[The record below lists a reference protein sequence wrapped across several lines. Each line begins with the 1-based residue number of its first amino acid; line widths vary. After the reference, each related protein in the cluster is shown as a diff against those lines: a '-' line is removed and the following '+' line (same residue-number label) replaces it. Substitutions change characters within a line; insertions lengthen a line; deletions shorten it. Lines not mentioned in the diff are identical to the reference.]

1 MMMTEPKNA
10 FRQVLGQYP
19 TGVTAI
25 TARAADGPVGMAIG
39 SFTSVSMD
47 PPIVG
52 FLPTKSSS
60 SWPKIETAGKFC
72 VNVLTSAQ
80 ENVCRAMSA
89 KGADKFATIPW
100 TEGVTGAPA
109 IDGALAWIECTIRD
123 VLDAGDHYIV
133 LGDVV
138 DMRMGTPA
146 LPLVFFR
153 GGYGKFS
160 SGPLVAEDF
169 HDQHQLRL
177 VNAVRDQMQAVAS
190 ELGVEASATA
200 EIDGRLVL
208 VATTWSPFSDRAAV
222 RAGDRVPFRP
232 PFAIPFA
239 AWGSPER
246 RAQWLQSVPDDRRG
260 AAETVLDVSAERGWA
275 VSVRPEPSSNAVD
288 RMIAANSHQPVE
300 IGPDG
305 IDPRNVSVPV
315 LGSDGS
321 VRLSLS
327 ISGMKA
333 DFARDHLADAAD
345 RLVMAARKAERK
357 VAGSPSTS

>member
-1 MMMTEPKNA
+1 MSDSKNV

-19 TGVTAI
+19 TGVTAV
-25 TARAADGPVGMAIG
+25 TARTAEGKPVGMAVG

-52 FLPTKSSS
+52 FLPTKTSS
-60 SWPKIETAGKFC
+60 SWPQIEAAGTFC
-72 VNVLTSAQ
+72 VNVLTSEQ

-89 KGADKFATIPW
+89 RGDDKFAGLPW

-109 IDGALAWIECTIRD
+109 LDGALAWIECTVRD

-138 DMRMGTPA
+138 DLRMGTPA

-160 SGPLVAEDF
+160 SGPLVAENF
-169 HDQHQLRL
+169 HDQHQVRL
-177 VNAVRDQMQAVAS
+177 VNAVRDEMQAVAS

-200 EIDGRLVL
+200 EIDGKLVL

-232 PFAIPFA
+232 PFALPFA
-239 AWGSPER
+239 VWGTAER
-246 RAQWLQSVPDDRRG
+246 RRQWLQGVPDAQRG
-260 AAETVLDVSAERGWA
+260 AAETVLDTAAERGWA
-275 VSVRPEPSSNAVD
+275 VSVRPEPAGDAVQ
-288 RMIAANSHQPVE
+288 RMIAANSHGTLPV
-300 IGPDG
+300 GPDG

-315 LGSDGS
+315 LGPDGS

-327 ISGMKA
+327 LSGMTV
-333 DFARDHLADAAD
+333 DYARSHLADAAD
-345 RLVMAARKAERK
+345 RLVMAARKAERA
-357 VAGSPSTS
+357 VASQLSSD